1 MITNILIIL
10 LSFLLVGNDDQEFNI
25 DNYLNK
31 HLSDF
36 NRIEYTIVSPKNINL
51 SSCVIDDSRN
61 VKVTGNFAYVPV
73 RQLNNNGS
81 FKNALITLKLKLFKN
96 VLVSNRTI
104 VKKEYLNINDFEIVE
119 KEVSTLRF
127 APVDV
132 SSPIDYYRSKLKIS
146 ENSILQKSMLEK
158 IPDIQIG
165 DRIEAMFINNSVS
178 ISFAVTARSEGVIG
192 DLIKI
197 KRDDKKIFKAK
208 IINNSTVKIIE

>member
-1 MITNILIIL
+1 MITNILTIL
-10 LSFLLVGNDDQEFNI
+10 FSFLLVGNDNQELNI

-73 RQLNNNGS
+73 RELKNNGS

-132 SSPIDYYRSKLKIS
+132 SSPIDYYRSRLKIS

-158 IPDIQIG
+158 IPDVQIG

-178 ISFAVTARSEGVIG
+178 ISFAVTARSEGVVG